1 MLGTR
6 VIVGFLLA
14 VGAFFVIVRGS
25 WIYFVVMAVLATLGL
40 LEYYRITR
48 PYRPA
53 ALAGIVGL
61 VLMLY
66 FGWWGTPLGVLGA
79 LALALALAFALVAT
93 GGPRQGVTAR
103 VAITA
108 MGPLWVGMGFACL
121 LLMRRLEAG
130 MSLAMIVVFGT
141 WAGDTFAYFVGRY
154 FGATQM
160 APRLSPKKTWE
171 GFAGGLLGTVFAV
184 ILIALLAGAVR
195 PATPSVRP
203 SQALLVGLVIAIV
216 GPIGDL
222 FESLIK
228 RDMDIKDAGR
238 FLPGHGGVL
247 DRFDALIFSSVAVYF
262 LAVGFLSL

>member
-40 LEYYRITR
+40 LDYYRITR

-160 APRLSPKKTWE
+160 APRLSPKTTWE
-171 GFAGGLLGTVFAV
+171 GSIAGLFGSVVGAVLLCLSGMSIAPMPPVWHFAVLGVMGGVAGQLGDLSASMIKRFCGIKDFGTVF
-184 ILIALLAGAVR
+184 
-195 PATPSVRP
+195 
-203 SQALLVGLVIAIV
+203 
-216 GPIGDL
+216 
-222 FESLIK
+222 
-228 RDMDIKDAGR
+228 
-238 FLPGHGGVL
+238 PGHGGMMDRLDSVIFVSYVL
-247 DRFDALIFSSVAVYF
+247 FGYCMATGL
-262 LAVGFLSL
+262 LWT